1 MKKKILMLTSGHVPV
16 PASKSGGVE
25 NLIDI
30 FIAENEKF
38 KDCKLDVISIYDTVA
53 EEMAKNLE
61 QTKLTYIHPKKGINF
76 LNKISYLIA
85 DKFLRKENSH
95 AYSLAFTRLD
105 YIHQAAKYIKQHGD
119 EYEFVIIENHPSAFM
134 ALKKYKNYKK
144 FEDKMIYHIHN
155 EFEETYGCKHIIEQA
170 KIICVSQFI
179 ADSMLRRFHLKK
191 EQVHVLRNCVAEQ
204 ELDPILNLKKHY
216 NIPTENKIISFFGRI
231 VPEKGVLELVKA
243 MNQIDMKNLTV
254 LIIGSAAFNED
265 VISQYEKKVKIE
277 SENSKH
283 QIIATGYID
292 YKKIANYY
300 MQSDLIVVPSIWDD
314 PAPLTVIESIVY
326 DRPLVATRSGGI
338 PEYAREGTAM
348 LVERDIELINNLSN
362 NIEMLLRDEKAKID
376 INNKRH
382 LIRKEFTTTNYYKKY
397 QSFIS

>member
-38 KDCKLDVISIYDTVA
+38 KGCELDVISIYDTVA
-53 EEMAKNLE
+53 EEMTQTIE
-61 QTKLTYIHPKKGINF
+61 QTKFTYIHPRKGTKF
-76 LNKISYLIA
+76 LNKLSYLVA
-85 DKFLRKENSH
+85 DKILQKRNAH

-105 YIHQAAKYIKQHGD
+105 YIHQAAKYIRQHGD

-144 FEDKMIYHIHN
+144 FKDKIIYHIHN
-155 EFEETYGCKHIIEQA
+155 EFKETYGCKHIIEQA

-179 ADSMLRRFHLKK
+179 ADSMLRRFDLKE
-191 EQVHVLRNCVAEQ
+191 EQVHVLRNCIQKQV
-204 ELDPILNLKKHY
+204 LDPVFNLKEQY
-216 NIPTENKIISFFGRI
+216 NIPIENKIISFFGRI
-231 VPEKGVLELVKA
+231 VPEKGVLELLKA
-243 MNQIDMKNLTV
+243 VNQIDMKNLTV
-254 LIIGSAAFNED
+254 LIIGSAAFDED
-265 VISQYEKKVKIE
+265 VISQYENKVKLE

-283 QIIATGYID
+283 QIITTGYID

-300 MQSDLIVVPSIWDD
+300 EQSDLIVVPSIWDD

-326 DRPLVATRSGGI
+326 DRPLVATISGGI
-338 PEYAREGTAM
+338 PEYAIEGSAM
-348 LVERDIELINNLSN
+348 LVERNENLIDNLTQDIQSLLLNKEKLFEINNNRKVL
-362 NIEMLLRDEKAKID
+362 ID
-376 INNKRH
+376 
-382 LIRKEFTTTNYYKKY
+382 EFTTEKYYQTYKEL
-397 QSFIS
+397 I